1 MDSSIENVVKTC
13 WAGTA
18 ERVDG
23 HGYGSQPAPNHHPK
37 AKSLKTQRTEQQSQ
51 LHSTKHQHHPWAQV
65 LHGYQEHNI
74 LEYTIATTIMVV
86 KRTWLRKELGFQSVI
101 RARNWET
108 RSSNKTHAQVSSV
121 MANLTASVDINI
133 IWFAFQ
139 GIWKWN
145 EPALSGKNDE

>member
-1 MDSSIENVVKTC
+1 
-13 WAGTA
+13 
-18 ERVDG
+18 
-23 HGYGSQPAPNHHPK
+23 
-37 AKSLKTQRTEQQSQ
+37 
-51 LHSTKHQHHPWAQV
+51 
-65 LHGYQEHNI
+65 
-74 LEYTIATTIMVV
+74 MVV
-86 KRTWLRKELGFQSVI
+86 KRTWLRKELGFQSII

-108 RSSNKTHAQVSSV
+108 RSSNKTQAQVSSV